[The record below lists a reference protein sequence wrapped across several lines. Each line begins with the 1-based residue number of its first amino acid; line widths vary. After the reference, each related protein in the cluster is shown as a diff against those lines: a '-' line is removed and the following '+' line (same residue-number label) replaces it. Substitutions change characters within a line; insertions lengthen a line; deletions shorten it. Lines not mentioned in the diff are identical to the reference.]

1 MFSWEWGVVEV
12 ASELI
17 PTSEDFPGNDVP
29 QGNTG
34 RPGSH
39 FPGKLHS
46 PAKLELTGKV
56 SPLPFMP

>member
-1 MFSWEWGVVEV
+1 MVEV

-17 PTSEDFPGNDVP
+17 PTSEDFPGSDVP
-29 QGNTG
+29 QGNTE